1 MKGQRLDMKSRKN
14 KQYGIEKRKTF
25 DGPKYQVVYLGKGN
39 EIDVPKMNLSK
50 VSSGHSYPVKVHNSK
65 GESSTVMVPLMT
77 YVTKKEYPVV
87 EFATGVASYDT
98 LEEAQDKKLEL
109 EV

>member
-1 MKGQRLDMKSRKN
+1 MKGWRLDMKSRKN

-25 DGPKYQVVYLGKGN
+25 DGTKYQVVYLGNDN
-39 EIDVPKMNLSK
+39 EIDVPKMNLPK
-50 VSSGHSYPVKVHNSK
+50 VSSGHSYPVKVHNSN
-65 GESSTVMVPLMT
+65 GELSTVMVPVMT
-77 YVTKKEYPVV
+77 YVTKKEHPVV
-87 EFATGVASYDT
+87 EFETGVASYDT

>member
-1 MKGQRLDMKSRKN
+1 MKSRKN

-25 DGPKYQVVYLGKGN
+25 GGIKYQVVYLGKDH
-39 EIDVPKMNLSK
+39 EIEVPRMNLPK
-50 VSSGHSYPVKVHNSK
+50 VFSGHSYPAKVHNSSGK
-65 GESSTVMVPLMT
+65 PITVMVPLMT
-77 YVTKKEYPVV
+77 YVTKKEHPVV
-87 EFATGVASYDT
+87 EFETGVASYDT

>member
-25 DGPKYQVVYLGKGN
+25 DGTKYQVVYLGKGN
-39 EIDVPKMNLSK
+39 EIEVPKMNLPK
-50 VSSGHSYPVKVHNSK
+50 VSSGRSYSTKVHNSK
-65 GESSTVMVPLMT
+65 GELSTVMVPVT
-77 YVTKKEYPVV
+77 YVTKKEHPVV
-87 EFATGVASYDT
+87 EFETGVASYGT
-98 LEEAQDKKLEL
+98 LKEAQDKKLEL

>member
-1 MKGQRLDMKSRKN
+1 MKSRKN

-25 DGPKYQVVYLGKGN
+25 NGTKYQVVRLGKNN
-39 EIDVPKMNLSK
+39 EIDVPKMNLPK
-50 VSSGHSYPVKVHNSK
+50 VSSGHSYPVKVHNPS
-65 GESSTVMVPLMT
+65 GETSTVMVPIMT
-77 YVTKKEYPVV
+77 YVTNKEQPVV
-87 EFATGVASYDT
+87 EFETGVASYDT